1 MATATGGT
9 PVPPST
15 KTLINTSTKAED
27 AVGAIQESTP
37 DLNGRKLDSD
47 APNPIS
53 NLLASLEVLPSAEQ
67 AFGTDPMALSQNGA
81 AFLGILSDIQNNI
94 KSIDRRR

>member
-9 PVPPST
+9 PVLPPT
-15 KTLINTSTKAED
+15 KSSTKAED
-27 AVGAIQESTP
+27 AVAATHDSSTP
-37 DLNGRKLDSD
+37 DLNGRKLDSN

-53 NLLASLEVLPSAEQ
+53 NLLSSLEVLPSAEQ